1 VQARLP
7 PRLAI
12 RYSLWFLCL
21 LCAGPAAIAET
32 SITQGAPTIAPRGQ
46 AGSPDKNATTQ
57 PPLGCSRA
65 NWLAG
70 KCSTHP
76 STAPDYPPNQPRPPY
91 PDRDP
96 YRRPVII
103 QSAPAPVQEA
113 PLTDD
118 WEGCRNAKLSQLNSQ
133 QNGDQSRARQLD
145 EWLWKNCRS
154 YSEDLRQLEQ
164 DRM

>member
-1 VQARLP
+1 MQAYY
-7 PRLAI
+7 PRPLAQLS
-12 RYSLWFLCL
+12 RALCL
-21 LCAGPAAIAET
+21 LCLALSPNLSTASDSA
-32 SITQGAPTIAPRGQ
+32 TQGTPAIAPRGQ
-46 AGSPDKNATTQ
+46 AGSPENNDNSK
-57 PPLGCSRA
+57 PPAGCSRSE
-65 NWLAG
+65 WLTG
-70 KCSTHP
+70 KCPGQPSTNPPHP
-76 STAPDYPPNQPRPPY
+76 SRPY

-103 QSAPAPVQEA
+103 QSTPAPVDDT

-118 WEGCRNAKLSQLNSQ
+118 WEGCRKAKMNQLNMVQS
-133 QNGDQSRARQLD
+133 GDTARARQLE